1 MIWDELMLIAVVGDA
16 PVWKTKVPVV
26 SDVTLNPVVDVVD
39 ALIVDMRFP

>member
-16 PVWKTKVPVV
+16 PVWKTNVPVV